1 MWQGQTAGKAT
12 EQEVEHWA
20 RPDKH
25 TVSKLTDLSHV
36 LSLALGGLALVLGQ
50 VARLKA
56 REIKWMAR

>member
-1 MWQGQTAGKAT
+1 MRQGQTAGKAT

-36 LSLALGGLALVLGQ
+36 LSLALGGLALVLGH
-50 VARLKA
+50 VARL
-56 REIKWMAR
+56 